1 MTTKRNHAVPPA
13 LVMTCAVV
21 LLTVI
26 AFSPAYALPGG
37 WEEHRGWI
45 IGIAAFGG
53 FVLGLIV
60 AFFLR
65 KDGRETGLCHED
77 LERLV
82 RERTALLEAEVEKGR
97 ISQEALARSE
107 ADLKMVQE
115 VAVVGGWSL
124 DLRTNKL
131 TWTDGVYEVFG
142 LPRGTPLDYEKF
154 LSLVYPDDVE
164 YVNRSWNDALKGA
177 RYDIEHRILVD
188 GAVKWVR
195 EKARVEFSDS
205 GTPLRGLGIVQ
216 DITGRK
222 QAEQEQYILR
232 RQLTHVSRLTT
243 AGELTAALAH
253 EISQPLA
260 AILANAQAARHI
272 LNDEKPDMDELHAI
286 LDDIISDDTRAREV
300 IKRIRSLLRK
310 ESAKSGRMDIN
321 RVIEDALKLVERESR
336 FRRITVRSALAQG
349 LPPVT
354 ADPIQIGQVVV
365 NLVLNA
371 MDAIGED
378 SEPPRDVTVE
388 SRMNGETEIV
398 VSVRDT
404 GKGIGEEALRS
415 VFDPFYTTKED
426 GLGLGLAISRSIIES
441 HGGRLSAADN
451 PGRGATFSFSLPVM
465 GKEA

>member
-1 MTTKRNHAVPPA
+1 
-13 LVMTCAVV
+13 MTCAVV

-243 AGELTAALAH
+243 AGELTPALAH

>member
-1 MTTKRNHAVPPA
+1 
-13 LVMTCAVV
+13 MTCAVV

-243 AGELTAALAH
+243 AGELTPALAH

-371 MDAIGED
+371 MDAIDED

>member
-1 MTTKRNHAVPPA
+1 
-13 LVMTCAVV
+13 MTCAVV

-154 LSLVYPDDVE
+154 LSLVHPDDVE

-188 GAVKWVR
+188 GTVKWVR

-222 QAEQEQYILR
+222 QAEQEQYMLR

-272 LNDEKPDMDELHAI
+272 LDDEKPDMDELHAI

>member
-1 MTTKRNHAVPPA
+1 
-13 LVMTCAVV
+13 MTCAVV

-154 LSLVYPDDVE
+154 LSLVHPDDVE

-188 GAVKWVR
+188 GTVKWVR

-272 LNDEKPDMDELHAI
+272 LDDEKPDMDELHAI

>member
-1 MTTKRNHAVPPA
+1 
-13 LVMTCAVV
+13 MTCAVV

-371 MDAIGED
+371 MDAIDED

>member
-1 MTTKRNHAVPPA
+1 
-13 LVMTCAVV
+13 MTCAVV

-232 RQLTHVSRLTT
+232 RQLTHVSRLTP

>member
-1 MTTKRNHAVPPA
+1 
-13 LVMTCAVV
+13 MTCAVV

-222 QAEQEQYILR
+222 QAEQEQYMLR

-272 LNDEKPDMDELHAI
+272 LDDEKPDMDELHAI

-371 MDAIGED
+371 MDAIDED

>member
-222 QAEQEQYILR
+222 QAEQEQYMLR

>member
-1 MTTKRNHAVPPA
+1 
-13 LVMTCAVV
+13 MTCAVV

>member
-1 MTTKRNHAVPPA
+1 
-13 LVMTCAVV
+13 MTCAVV

-154 LSLVYPDDVE
+154 LSLVHPDDVE

-188 GAVKWVR
+188 GTVKWVR

-222 QAEQEQYILR
+222 QAEQEQYMLR

>member
-1 MTTKRNHAVPPA
+1 MA
-13 LVMTCAVV
+13 CAVV

-115 VAVVGGWSL
+115 VAVVGGWCL
-124 DLRTNKL
+124 DLRTNEL
-131 TWTDGVYEVFG
+131 TWTDGVYKVFG

>member
-1 MTTKRNHAVPPA
+1 
-13 LVMTCAVV
+13 MTCAVV

-154 LSLVYPDDVE
+154 LSLVHPDDVE

>member
-1 MTTKRNHAVPPA
+1 
-13 LVMTCAVV
+13 MTCAVV

-272 LNDEKPDMDELHAI
+272 LDDEKPDMDELHAI

>member
-232 RQLTHVSRLTT
+232 RQLTHVSRLTP

>member
-1 MTTKRNHAVPPA
+1 
-13 LVMTCAVV
+13 MTCAVV

-188 GAVKWVR
+188 GTVKWVR

-451 PGRGATFSFSLPVM
+451 PGRGATFSFSLLVM

>member
-243 AGELTAALAH
+243 AGELTPALAH

>member
-1 MTTKRNHAVPPA
+1 
-13 LVMTCAVV
+13 MTCAVV

-154 LSLVYPDDVE
+154 LSLVHPDDVE

-188 GAVKWVR
+188 GTVKWVR

-222 QAEQEQYILR
+222 QAEQEQYMLR

-272 LNDEKPDMDELHAI
+272 LDDEKPDMDELHAI

-371 MDAIGED
+371 MDAIDED

>member
-1 MTTKRNHAVPPA
+1 
-13 LVMTCAVV
+13 MTCAVV

-222 QAEQEQYILR
+222 QAEQEQYMLR

-272 LNDEKPDMDELHAI
+272 LDDEKPDMDELHAI